1 MVALALCDSKP
12 IASYR
17 ISIFDLGRVRL
28 PGLFQVSCRLK
39 KKKIGWVYGLIVQAA
54 DEVCDFERTLRKFM
68 REAKGALLL
77 DRNNTQS
84 ENHPEVALIV
94 RHQSI
99 AEVKRGS
106 ADEQIR
112 KRDHD
117 PIHPGFSVDPAAIWP
132 ISRVKGSV
140 GIAAKK
146 VSR

>member
-1 MVALALCDSKP
+1 
-12 IASYR
+12 
-17 ISIFDLGRVRL
+17 
-28 PGLFQVSCRLK
+28 
-39 KKKIGWVYGLIVQAA
+39 
-54 DEVCDFERTLRKFM
+54 M